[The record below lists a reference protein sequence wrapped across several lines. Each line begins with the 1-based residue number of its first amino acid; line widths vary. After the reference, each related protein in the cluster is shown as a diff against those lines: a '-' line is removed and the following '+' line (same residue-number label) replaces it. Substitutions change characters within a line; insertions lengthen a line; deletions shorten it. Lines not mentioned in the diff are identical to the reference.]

1 MPRVPRCD
9 GVRSSTARSQ
19 HLRCSKPETLYQR
32 RQLSRTLSDTAF
44 AWPMV
49 LPTYAR
55 SQRLGSAGEALECM
69 LVSEWNMNLL
79 VLLAT

>member
-1 MPRVPRCD
+1 MVCV
-9 GVRSSTARSQ
+9 VRQRYLNICADF
-19 HLRCSKPETLYQR
+19 KPETLYQR